1 MKVIKNYSLIIL
13 LVLSTSF
20 VVSQTNTGS
29 PYSLNELGEI
39 NFLGNVSN
47 LSMGGIDSA
56 IDSIEFN
63 INNPSSLAKLKTTNY
78 LIGTFYKSTGISNVN
93 STDNINTAN
102 INYIA
107 VGIPTKRFGFGF
119 GVLPY
124 SSVGF
129 NLQSTDEYNTAN
141 SINSRLFGAEGNIN
155 RAFVSIGLPLLK
167 YLSLGASANYNFG
180 KFNYEK
186 FNLIENV
193 NYGIFSNSSSEISG
207 FTYNF
212 SSNLSIPLKNDFT
225 LNLVYSFYPDGDL
238 DSFNIESLYTS
249 NTSSITLESLG
260 DFVDIDLNSRGLEN
274 TKLPVPKKS
283 IYSLGLEK
291 KNSWFIGFQYE
302 SKLSSNFE
310 NVFLDTQNV
319 SYRDSNSLSI
329 GGYIIP
335 DSSSLTSYWKRV
347 KYRFG
352 IKNEKKS
359 IIVNNLPINHFSL
372 NLGLGL
378 PIAGLSKANL
388 GLEIGKV
395 GDNNSLVKENYFA
408 LRLGLSLN
416 DVWFIKRKYN

>member
-1 MKVIKNYSLIIL
+1 MKVIKNYFLIL
-13 LVLSTSF
+13 LFVLSTSF

-129 NLQSTDEYNTAN
+129 NLQSTEEYNTAN
-141 SINSRLFGAEGNIN
+141 SITSRLFGAEGNIN

-225 LNLVYSFYPDGDL
+225 LNLVYSFYPEGDL
-238 DSFNIESLYTS
+238 DSYNIESLYTS

-260 DFVDIDLNSRGLEN
+260 DFVDVDLNSRGLEN

-310 NVFLDTQNV
+310 NVFLDTQSV
-319 SYRDSNSLSI
+319 SYRDANSLSI

-335 DSSSLTSYWKRV
+335 DSSSLISYWKRV

-359 IIVNNLPINHFSL
+359 IIVNNLPVNQFSL

-395 GDNNSLVKENYFA
+395 GDNDSLVKENYFA

>member
-1 MKVIKNYSLIIL
+1 MKLIKNYSLILSFII
-13 LVLSTSF
+13 STSF
-20 VVSQTNTGS
+20 VYSQTDTGS

-39 NFLGNVSN
+39 NFLGNVSSI
-47 LSMGGIDSA
+47 SMGGIDSA

-78 LIGTFYKSTGISNVN
+78 LIGTFYKSTGISNSV

-107 VGIPTKRFGFGF
+107 IGVPTKRFGFGF

-129 NLQSTDEYNTAN
+129 NLQTTDDYNTEN

-155 RAFVSIGLPLLK
+155 RAFVSIGVPLLK
-167 YLSLGASANYNFG
+167 YFSLGATANYNFG

-193 NYGIFSNSSSEISG
+193 NYGIFSISSSEISG

-212 SSNLSIPLKNDFT
+212 SSNLSIPLKNDFS
-225 LNLVYSFYPDGDL
+225 LNLMYSLYPEGDL

-249 NTSSITLESLG
+249 STSSVSLESLG
-260 DFVDIDLNSRGLEN
+260 DFVDVDLNSRGLEN

-291 KNSWFIGFQYE
+291 KNSWFIGLQYE
-302 SKLSSNFE
+302 SKLSSNFK
-310 NVFLDTQNV
+310 NDFLDTQNV
-319 SYRDSNSLSI
+319 SYRDANSFSI
-329 GGYIIP
+329 GGFIIP
-335 DSSSLTSYWKRV
+335 DSSSLISYWKRV

-359 IIVNNLPINHFSL
+359 IIVNNLPINQFSL

-378 PIAGLSKANL
+378 PVAGLSKANL
-388 GLEIGKV
+388 GLEIGRI
-395 GDNNSLVKENYFA
+395 GNDDNLIKENYFS

-416 DVWFIKRKYN
+416 DVWFIKRKFN

>member
-1 MKVIKNYSLIIL
+1 MKVIKNYSQIL
-13 LVLSTSF
+13 LFVLSTSF

-141 SINSRLFGAEGNIN
+141 SINSRLFGADGNIN

-212 SSNLSIPLKNDFT
+212 SSNLSIPLKNDFK
-225 LNLVYSFYPDGDL
+225 LNLVYSYYPDGDL

-319 SYRDSNSLSI
+319 SYRDANSLSI

-335 DSSSLTSYWKRV
+335 DSLSLTSYWKRV

-359 IIVNNLPINHFSL
+359 IIVNNLPVNHFSL

>member
-1 MKVIKNYSLIIL
+1 MKVIKNYSQIL
-13 LVLSTSF
+13 LFVLSTSF

-129 NLQSTDEYNTAN
+129 NLQSTEEYNTAN
-141 SINSRLFGAEGNIN
+141 SITSRLFGAEGNIN

-225 LNLVYSFYPDGDL
+225 LNLVYSFYPEGDL
-238 DSFNIESLYTS
+238 DSYNIESLYTS

-260 DFVDIDLNSRGLEN
+260 DFVDVDLNSRGLEN

-335 DSSSLTSYWKRV
+335 DSSSLISYWKRV
-347 KYRFG
+347 KYRIG

-395 GDNNSLVKENYFA
+395 GDNDSLVKENYFA

>member
-1 MKVIKNYSLIIL
+1 MKVIKNYSLIL
-13 LVLSTSF
+13 LFVLSTSF

-107 VGIPTKRFGFGF
+107 VGIPTKIFGFGF

-129 NLQSTDEYNTAN
+129 NLQSTEEYNTAN

-186 FNLIENV
+186 FNLMENV
-193 NYGIFSNSSSEISG
+193 NYGIFSNSSSEITG

-225 LNLVYSFYPDGDL
+225 LNLVYSFYPEGNL
-238 DSFNIESLYTS
+238 DSYNIESLYTS
-249 NTSSITLESLG
+249 NTSSISLESLG
-260 DFVDIDLNSRGLEN
+260 DFVDMDLNSRGLEN

-283 IYSLGLEK
+283 VYSLGLEK
-291 KNSWFIGFQYE
+291 KNSWFLGFQYE

-310 NVFLDTQNV
+310 NVFLDIQNV

-335 DSSSLTSYWKRV
+335 DSSSLISYWKRV
-347 KYRFG
+347 KYSIG

-395 GDNNSLVKENYFA
+395 GDNDSLVKENYFA

>member
-1 MKVIKNYSLIIL
+1 MKVIKNYSLI
-13 LVLSTSF
+13 LSFIISISSAF
-20 VVSQTNTGS
+20 SQTDTGS

-47 LSMGGIDSA
+47 LSMGGVDAA

-78 LIGTFYKSTGISNVN
+78 LIGTFYKSTGISNNV

-107 VGIPTKRFGFGF
+107 IGVPTKRFGFGF

-129 NLQSTDEYNTAN
+129 NLQTTEDYNTSN

-155 RAFVSIGLPLLK
+155 RAFVSIGIPFLK
-167 YLSLGASANYNFG
+167 YFSLGATANYNFG

-193 NYGIFSNSSSEISG
+193 NYGIFSNSSSEITG

-225 LNLVYSFYPDGDL
+225 LNIVYSFFPEGEL
-238 DSFNIESLYTS
+238 NSFNIKSLYTS
-249 NTSSITLESLG
+249 NTSAITLESLG
-260 DFVDIDLNSRGLEN
+260 DFVDVDLNSRGLEN
-274 TKLPVPKKS
+274 TNLPVPKKS

-302 SKLSSNFE
+302 TKLSSNFE
-310 NVFLDTQNV
+310 NVFLDIQNV
-319 SYRDSNSLSI
+319 SYRDANSFSV
-329 GGYIIP
+329 GGYLIP
-335 DSSSLTSYWKRV
+335 DSSSLISYWKRV

-359 IIVNNLPINHFSL
+359 IIVNNLPVNQFSL

-388 GLEIGKV
+388 GLEIGRV
-395 GDNNSLVKENYFA
+395 GNDENIVKENYFA

>member
-1 MKVIKNYSLIIL
+1 
-13 LVLSTSF
+13 
-20 VVSQTNTGS
+20 
-29 PYSLNELGEI
+29 
-39 NFLGNVSN
+39 
-47 LSMGGIDSA
+47 MGGIDSA

-107 VGIPTKRFGFGF
+107 VGIPTKIFGFGF

-129 NLQSTDEYNTAN
+129 NLQSTEEYNTAN

-225 LNLVYSFYPDGDL
+225 LNLVYSFYPGGDL
-238 DSFNIESLYTS
+238 DSYNIESLYTS
-249 NTSSITLESLG
+249 NSSSISLESLG

-283 IYSLGLEK
+283 VYSLGLEK
-291 KNSWFIGFQYE
+291 KNSWFLGFQYE

-310 NVFLDTQNV
+310 NVFLDIQNV

-335 DSSSLTSYWKRV
+335 DSSSLISYWKRV
-347 KYRFG
+347 KYSIG

-359 IIVNNLPINHFSL
+359 IIVNNLPVNHFSL

-395 GDNNSLVKENYFA
+395 GDNDSLVKENYLAF
-408 LRLGLSLN
+408 RLGLSLN

>member
-1 MKVIKNYSLIIL
+1 MKVIKNYSQIL
-13 LVLSTSF
+13 LFVLSTSF

-141 SINSRLFGAEGNIN
+141 SINSRLFGADGNIN

-212 SSNLSIPLKNDFT
+212 SSNLSIPLKNDFK
-225 LNLVYSFYPDGDL
+225 LNLVYSYYPDGDL

-260 DFVDIDLNSRGLEN
+260 DFVDVDLNSRGLEN

-302 SKLSSNFE
+302 SKLSSNFK

-319 SYRDSNSLSI
+319 SYRDANSLSI

>member
-1 MKVIKNYSLIIL
+1 MKVIKNYFLIL
-13 LVLSTSF
+13 LFVLSTSF

-225 LNLVYSFYPDGDL
+225 LNLVYSFYPEGDL
-238 DSFNIESLYTS
+238 DSYNIESLYTS

-260 DFVDIDLNSRGLEN
+260 DFVDVDLNSRGLEN

-319 SYRDSNSLSI
+319 SYRDANSLSI

>member
-1 MKVIKNYSLIIL
+1 MKVIKNYSQIL
-13 LVLSTSF
+13 LFVLSTSF

-141 SINSRLFGAEGNIN
+141 SINSRLFGADGNIN

-212 SSNLSIPLKNDFT
+212 SSNLSIPLKNDFK
-225 LNLVYSFYPDGDL
+225 LNLVYSYYPDGDL

-260 DFVDIDLNSRGLEN
+260 DFVDVDLNSRGLEN

-319 SYRDSNSLSI
+319 SYRDANSLSI

-395 GDNNSLVKENYFA
+395 GDNKSLVKENYFA

-416 DVWFIKRKYN
+416 DIWFIKRKYN

>member
-1 MKVIKNYSLIIL
+1 MKVIKNYSLIL
-13 LVLSTSF
+13 LFVLSTSF

-107 VGIPTKRFGFGF
+107 VGIPTKIFGFGF

-129 NLQSTDEYNTAN
+129 NLQSTEEYNTAN

-193 NYGIFSNSSSEISG
+193 NYGIFANSSSEISG

-225 LNLVYSFYPDGDL
+225 LNLVYSFYPEGNL
-238 DSFNIESLYTS
+238 DSYNIESLYTS
-249 NTSSITLESLG
+249 NSSSISLESLG

-283 IYSLGLEK
+283 VYSLGLEK
-291 KNSWFIGFQYE
+291 KNSWFLGFQYE

-310 NVFLDTQNV
+310 NVFLDIQNV

-335 DSSSLTSYWKRV
+335 DSSSLISYWKRV
-347 KYRFG
+347 KYSIG

-388 GLEIGKV
+388 GLELGKV
-395 GDNNSLVKENYFA
+395 GDNDSLVKENYLA

>member
-1 MKVIKNYSLIIL
+1 MKLIKNYSLILSFII
-13 LVLSTSF
+13 STSF
-20 VVSQTNTGS
+20 VYSQTNTGS

-39 NFLGNVSN
+39 NFLGNVSSI
-47 LSMGGIDSA
+47 SMGGIDSA

-78 LIGTFYKSTGISNVN
+78 LIGTFYKSTGISNSV

-107 VGIPTKRFGFGF
+107 IGVPTKRFGFGF

-129 NLQSTDEYNTAN
+129 NLQTTDDYNTEN

-155 RAFVSIGLPLLK
+155 RAFVSIGVPLLK
-167 YLSLGASANYNFG
+167 YFSLGATANYNFG

-193 NYGIFSNSSSEISG
+193 NYGIFSISSSEISG

-212 SSNLSIPLKNDFT
+212 SSNLSIPLKNDFS
-225 LNLVYSFYPDGDL
+225 LNLVYSLYPEGDL

-249 NTSSITLESLG
+249 STSSVSLESLG
-260 DFVDIDLNSRGLEN
+260 DFVDVDLNSRGLEN

-291 KNSWFIGFQYE
+291 KNSWFIGLQYE
-302 SKLSSNFE
+302 SKLSSNFK
-310 NVFLDTQNV
+310 NDFLDTQNV
-319 SYRDSNSLSI
+319 SYRDANSFSI
-329 GGYIIP
+329 GGFIIP
-335 DSSSLTSYWKRV
+335 DSSSLISYWKRV

-359 IIVNNLPINHFSL
+359 IIVNNLPINQFSL

-378 PIAGLSKANL
+378 PVAGLSKANL
-388 GLEIGKV
+388 GLEIGRT
-395 GDNNSLVKENYFA
+395 GNDDNLIKENYFS

-416 DVWFIKRKYN
+416 DVWFIKRKFN

>member
-1 MKVIKNYSLIIL
+1 MKVIKNYSLVIFF
-13 LVLSTSF
+13 VLTTSF

-129 NLQSTDEYNTAN
+129 NLQTTEEYNTAN

-155 RAFVSIGLPLLK
+155 KAFVSIGFPLLK

-225 LNLVYSFYPDGDL
+225 LNLVYNFYPEGGL
-238 DSFNIESLYTS
+238 DSYNIESLYTS

-260 DFVDIDLNSRGLEN
+260 DFVDVDLNSRGLEN

-283 IYSLGLEK
+283 IFSLGLEK
-291 KNSWFIGFQYE
+291 KNSWFLGFQYE

-335 DSSSLTSYWKRV
+335 DSSSLISYWKRV
-347 KYRFG
+347 VYRIG

-359 IIVNNLPINHFSL
+359 IIVNNLPVNHFSL

-395 GDNNSLVKENYFA
+395 GDNDSLVKENYFA

>member
-1 MKVIKNYSLIIL
+1 MKVIKNYSLVIFF
-13 LVLSTSF
+13 VLTTSF

-39 NFLGNVSN
+39 NFLGNISN

-93 STDNINTAN
+93 TTDNINTAN

-129 NLQSTDEYNTAN
+129 NLQTTEEYNTAN

-155 RAFVSIGLPLLK
+155 KAFVSIGFPLLK

-238 DSFNIESLYTS
+238 DSYNIESLYTS

-260 DFVDIDLNSRGLEN
+260 DFVDVDLNSRGIEN

-283 IYSLGLEK
+283 IFSLGLEK
-291 KNSWFIGFQYE
+291 KNSWFLGFQYE

-335 DSSSLTSYWKRV
+335 DSSSLISYWRRV
-347 KYRFG
+347 VYRIG

-359 IIVNNLPINHFSL
+359 IIVNNLPVNHFSL

-395 GDNNSLVKENYFA
+395 GDNDSLVKENYFA

>member
-1 MKVIKNYSLIIL
+1 MKLIKNYSLILSFII
-13 LVLSTSF
+13 STSF
-20 VVSQTNTGS
+20 VYSQTDTGS

-39 NFLGNVSN
+39 NFLGNVSSI
-47 LSMGGIDSA
+47 SMGGIDSA

-78 LIGTFYKSTGISNVN
+78 LIGTFYKSTGISNSV

-107 VGIPTKRFGFGF
+107 IGVPTKRFGFGF

-129 NLQSTDEYNTAN
+129 NLQTTEDYNTKN

-155 RAFVSIGLPLLK
+155 RAFVSVGVPLLK
-167 YLSLGASANYNFG
+167 YFSLGATANYNFG

-212 SSNLSIPLKNDFT
+212 SSNLSIPLKNDFS
-225 LNLVYSFYPDGDL
+225 LNLVYSLYPEGDL
-238 DSFNIESLYTS
+238 NSFNIESLYTS
-249 NTSSITLESLG
+249 NTSSISLESLG
-260 DFVDIDLNSRGLEN
+260 DFVDVDLNSRGLEN

-291 KNSWFIGFQYE
+291 KNSWFIGLQYE
-302 SKLSSNFE
+302 SKLSSNFK
-310 NVFLDTQNV
+310 NDFLDIQNV
-319 SYRDSNSLSI
+319 SYRDANSFSI
-329 GGYIIP
+329 GGFIIP
-335 DSSSLTSYWKRV
+335 DSSSLISYWKRV

-359 IIVNNLPINHFSL
+359 IIVNNLPINQFSL

-378 PIAGLSKANL
+378 PVAGLSKANL
-388 GLEIGKV
+388 GLEIGRI
-395 GDNNSLVKENYFA
+395 GNDDNLIKENYFS

-416 DVWFIKRKYN
+416 DVWFIKRKFN

>member
-1 MKVIKNYSLIIL
+1 MKVIKNYSLIL
-13 LVLSTSF
+13 LFVLSTSL

-47 LSMGGIDSA
+47 LSMGGVDSA

-129 NLQSTDEYNTAN
+129 NLQSTEEYNTSN

-155 RAFVSIGLPLLK
+155 RAFVSIGLPILK

-225 LNLVYSFYPDGDL
+225 LNLVYSFYPEGDL
-238 DSFNIESLYTS
+238 DSYNIESLYTS

-260 DFVDIDLNSRGLEN
+260 DFVDVDLNSRGLEN

-302 SKLSSNFE
+302 SKLSSNFK

-335 DSSSLTSYWKRV
+335 DSSSLISYWKRV
-347 KYRFG
+347 KYRIG

-395 GDNNSLVKENYFA
+395 GDNDSLVKENYFA

>member
-1 MKVIKNYSLIIL
+1 MKVIKNYSQIL
-13 LVLSTSF
+13 LFVLSTSF

-141 SINSRLFGAEGNIN
+141 SINSRLFGADGNIN

-212 SSNLSIPLKNDFT
+212 SSNLSIPLKNDFK
-225 LNLVYSFYPDGDL
+225 LNLVYSYYPDGDL

-260 DFVDIDLNSRGLEN
+260 DFVDVDLNSRGLEN

-335 DSSSLTSYWKRV
+335 DSSSLISYWKRV
-347 KYRFG
+347 KYRIG

>member
-1 MKVIKNYSLIIL
+1 MKVIKNYSLI
-13 LVLSTSF
+13 LSFIISISSAF
-20 VVSQTNTGS
+20 SQTDTGS

-47 LSMGGIDSA
+47 LSMGGVDAA

-78 LIGTFYKSTGISNVN
+78 LIGTFYKSTGISNNV

-107 VGIPTKRFGFGF
+107 IGVPTKRFGFGF

-129 NLQSTDEYNTAN
+129 NLQTTEDYNTSN

-155 RAFVSIGLPLLK
+155 RAFVSIGIPFLK
-167 YLSLGASANYNFG
+167 YFSLGATANYNFG

-193 NYGIFSNSSSEISG
+193 NYGIFSNSSSEITG

-225 LNLVYSFYPDGDL
+225 LNIVYSFFPEGEL
-238 DSFNIESLYTS
+238 NSFNIKSLYTS
-249 NTSSITLESLG
+249 NTSAITLESLG
-260 DFVDIDLNSRGLEN
+260 DFVDVDLNSRGLEN
-274 TKLPVPKKS
+274 TNLPVPKKS

-302 SKLSSNFE
+302 TKLSSNFE
-310 NVFLDTQNV
+310 NVFLDIQNV
-319 SYRDSNSLSI
+319 SYRDANSFSV
-329 GGYIIP
+329 GGYLIP
-335 DSSSLTSYWKRV
+335 DSSSLISYWKRV

-359 IIVNNLPINHFSL
+359 IIVNNLPVNQFSL

-388 GLEIGKV
+388 GLELGRV
-395 GDNNSLVKENYFA
+395 GNDENIVKESYFA

>member
-1 MKVIKNYSLIIL
+1 MKVIKNYSLIL
-13 LVLSTSF
+13 LFVLSTSF

-78 LIGTFYKSTGISNVN
+78 LIGTFYKSTGISNLN

-129 NLQSTDEYNTAN
+129 NLQSTEEYNTAN
-141 SINSRLFGAEGNIN
+141 SITSRLFGAEGNIN

-225 LNLVYSFYPDGDL
+225 LNLVYSFYPEGDL
-238 DSFNIESLYTS
+238 DSYNIESLYTS

-260 DFVDIDLNSRGLEN
+260 DFVDVDLNSRGLEN

-335 DSSSLTSYWKRV
+335 DSSSLISYWKRV
-347 KYRFG
+347 KYSIG

-395 GDNNSLVKENYFA
+395 GDNDSLVKENYFA

>member
-1 MKVIKNYSLIIL
+1 MKVIKNYSLIL
-13 LVLSTSF
+13 LFVLSASF

-107 VGIPTKRFGFGF
+107 VGIPTKIFGFGF

-129 NLQSTDEYNTAN
+129 NLQSTEEYNTAN

-225 LNLVYSFYPDGDL
+225 LNLVYSFYPEGNL
-238 DSFNIESLYTS
+238 DSYNIESLYTS
-249 NTSSITLESLG
+249 NSSSISLESLG

-283 IYSLGLEK
+283 VYSLGLEK
-291 KNSWFIGFQYE
+291 KNSWFLGFQYE

-310 NVFLDTQNV
+310 NVFLDIQNV

-335 DSSSLTSYWKRV
+335 DSSSLISYWKRV
-347 KYRFG
+347 KYSIG

-359 IIVNNLPINHFSL
+359 IIVNNLPVNHFSL

-395 GDNNSLVKENYFA
+395 GDNDSLVKENYFA

>member
-1 MKVIKNYSLIIL
+1 MKVIKNYSLVIFF
-13 LVLSTSF
+13 VLTTSF

-78 LIGTFYKSTGISNVN
+78 LIGTFYKSTGISNAN

-129 NLQSTDEYNTAN
+129 NLQTTEDYNTVN
-141 SINSRLFGAEGNIN
+141 SISSRLFGAEGNIN
-155 RAFVSIGLPLLK
+155 RAFVSIGLPILK

-193 NYGIFSNSSSEISG
+193 NYGNFSNSSSEISG

-212 SSNLSIPLKNDFT
+212 SSNLSIPLKNDLT
-225 LNLVYSFYPDGDL
+225 LNLVYSFYPEGDL
-238 DSFNIESLYTS
+238 DSFNIESIYTS
-249 NTSSITLESLG
+249 NTSSISLESLG
-260 DFVDIDLNSRGLEN
+260 DFVDVDLNSRGIEN

-319 SYRDSNSLSI
+319 SYRDANSISI
-329 GGYIIP
+329 GGFIIP
-335 DSSSLTSYWKRV
+335 DSSSLVSYWKRV

-352 IKNEKKS
+352 VKNEKKS
-359 IIVNNLPINHFSL
+359 IIVNNLPINQFSL

-395 GDNNSLVKENYFA
+395 GDNDSLVKENYFA

>member
-1 MKVIKNYSLIIL
+1 MKVIKNYFLIL
-13 LVLSTSF
+13 LFVLSTSF

-78 LIGTFYKSTGISNVN
+78 LIGTFYKSTGISNLN

-129 NLQSTDEYNTAN
+129 NLQSTEEYNTAN
-141 SINSRLFGAEGNIN
+141 SITSRLFGAEGNIN
-155 RAFVSIGLPLLK
+155 RAFVSIGLPILK

-225 LNLVYSFYPDGDL
+225 LNLVYSFYPEGDL
-238 DSFNIESLYTS
+238 DSYNIDSLYTS

-260 DFVDIDLNSRGLEN
+260 DFVDVDLNSRGLEN

-302 SKLSSNFE
+302 GKLSSNFE

-335 DSSSLTSYWKRV
+335 DSSSLISYWKRV
-347 KYRFG
+347 KYRIG

-395 GDNNSLVKENYFA
+395 GDNDSLVKENYFA

>member
-1 MKVIKNYSLIIL
+1 MNVIKNYSLI
-13 LVLSTSF
+13 LSFIISISSAF
-20 VVSQTNTGS
+20 SQTDTGS

-47 LSMGGIDSA
+47 LSMGGVDAA

-78 LIGTFYKSTGISNVN
+78 LIGTFYKSTGISNNV

-107 VGIPTKRFGFGF
+107 IGVPTKRFGFGF

-129 NLQSTDEYNTAN
+129 NLQTTEDYNTSN

-155 RAFVSIGLPLLK
+155 RAFVSIGIPFLK
-167 YLSLGASANYNFG
+167 YFSLGATANYNFG

-193 NYGIFSNSSSEISG
+193 NYGIFSNSSSEITG

-225 LNLVYSFYPDGDL
+225 LNIVYSLFPEGEL
-238 DSFNIESLYTS
+238 NSFNIKSLYTS
-249 NTSSITLESLG
+249 NTSAITLESLG
-260 DFVDIDLNSRGLEN
+260 DFVDVDLNSRGLEN
-274 TKLPVPKKS
+274 TNLPVPKKS

-302 SKLSSNFE
+302 TKLSSNFK
-310 NVFLDTQNV
+310 NVFLDIQNV
-319 SYRDSNSLSI
+319 SYRDANSFSV
-329 GGYIIP
+329 GGYLIP
-335 DSSSLTSYWKRV
+335 DSSSLISYWKRV

-359 IIVNNLPINHFSL
+359 IIVNNLPVNQFSL

-388 GLEIGKV
+388 GLELGRV
-395 GDNNSLVKENYFA
+395 GNDENIVKENYFA

>member
-1 MKVIKNYSLIIL
+1 MKVIKNYSLIL
-13 LVLSTSF
+13 LFVLSTSS

-107 VGIPTKRFGFGF
+107 VGIPTKIFGFGF

-129 NLQSTDEYNTAN
+129 NLQSTEEYNTAN

-225 LNLVYSFYPDGDL
+225 LNLVYSFYPEGNL
-238 DSFNIESLYTS
+238 DSYNIESLYTS
-249 NTSSITLESLG
+249 NSSSISLESLG

-283 IYSLGLEK
+283 VYSLGLEK
-291 KNSWFIGFQYE
+291 KNSWFLGFQYE

-310 NVFLDTQNV
+310 NVFLDIQNV

-335 DSSSLTSYWKRV
+335 DSSSLISYWKRV
-347 KYRFG
+347 KYSIG

-359 IIVNNLPINHFSL
+359 IIVNNLPVNHFSL

-395 GDNNSLVKENYFA
+395 GDNDSLVKENYLA

>member
-1 MKVIKNYSLIIL
+1 MKVIKNYSLIL
-13 LVLSTSF
+13 LFVLSTSF

-107 VGIPTKRFGFGF
+107 VGIPTKIFGFGF

-129 NLQSTDEYNTAN
+129 NLQSTEEYNTAN

-225 LNLVYSFYPDGDL
+225 LNLVYSFYPEGNL
-238 DSFNIESLYTS
+238 DSYNIESLYTS
-249 NTSSITLESLG
+249 NSSAIESLG

-283 IYSLGLEK
+283 VYSLGLEK
-291 KNSWFIGFQYE
+291 KNSWFLGFQYE

-310 NVFLDTQNV
+310 NVFLDIQNV

-335 DSSSLTSYWKRV
+335 DSSSLISYWKRV
-347 KYRFG
+347 KYSIG

-359 IIVNNLPINHFSL
+359 IIVNNLPVNHFSL

-395 GDNNSLVKENYFA
+395 GDNDSLVKENYLA

>member
-1 MKVIKNYSLIIL
+1 MKVIKNYSLVIFF
-13 LVLSTSF
+13 VLTTSF

-78 LIGTFYKSTGISNVN
+78 LIGTFYKYTGISNVN

-129 NLQSTDEYNTAN
+129 NLQTTEEYNTAN

-155 RAFVSIGLPLLK
+155 KAFVSIGFPLLK

-225 LNLVYSFYPDGDL
+225 LNLVYSFYPEGDL
-238 DSFNIESLYTS
+238 DSYNIESLYTS

-260 DFVDIDLNSRGLEN
+260 DFVDVDLNSRGIEN

-283 IYSLGLEK
+283 IFSLGLEK
-291 KNSWFIGFQYE
+291 KNSWFLGFQYE

-335 DSSSLTSYWKRV
+335 DSSSLISYWKRV
-347 KYRFG
+347 VYRIG

-359 IIVNNLPINHFSL
+359 IIVNNLPVNHFSL

-395 GDNNSLVKENYFA
+395 GDNDSLVKENYFA

>member
-1 MKVIKNYSLIIL
+1 MKVIKNYSQIL
-13 LVLSTSF
+13 LFVLSTSF

-39 NFLGNVSN
+39 NFLGNVSSI
-47 LSMGGIDSA
+47 SMGGIDSA

-141 SINSRLFGAEGNIN
+141 SINARLFGADGNIN

-212 SSNLSIPLKNDFT
+212 SSNLSIPLKNEFK
-225 LNLVYSFYPDGDL
+225 LNLVYSYYPDGDL

-260 DFVDIDLNSRGLEN
+260 DFVDVDLNSRGLEN

-310 NVFLDTQNV
+310 NVFLDAQNV
-319 SYRDSNSLSI
+319 SYRDANSLSI